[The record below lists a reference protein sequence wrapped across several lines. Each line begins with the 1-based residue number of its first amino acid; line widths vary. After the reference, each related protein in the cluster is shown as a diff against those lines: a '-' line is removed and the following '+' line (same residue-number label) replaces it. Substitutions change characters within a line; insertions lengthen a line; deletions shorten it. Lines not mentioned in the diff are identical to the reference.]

1 MAGLGQVIVSK
12 DNELLKLVRKLH
24 ERQWRAQRSRQKAA
38 QGSGTFT
45 PPRQSQ
51 DAKTRPSQ

>member
-45 PPRQSQ
+45 PRQSQ